1 MDDDQE
7 RKGRLVLLGMG
18 SSRAGAAKDGR
29 QATNGRSMC
38 LRTRS
43 VSLAVHALRQVT
55 TRGRA
60 RVSETS
66 AECQPV
72 AVCFSASHLPAN
84 RLTQPQPRQELRR
97 LTCSTTTRWPHQPS
111 ARSTHRTRQ
120 SRAPLRRGSR
130 GCGTWRE
137 RNAASNSAAQRRRAL
152 AAQMAGRA
160 APVGLAGSD
169 VRAGKA
175 NGVARGG
182 EAARVAE
189 LGENRDRSD
198 LADAEVAHQRAEVG
212 LATCIAAQL
221 LGSARA
227 AGRARRPSRSP
238 P

>member
-120 SRAPLRRGSR
+120 SRAPLRR
-130 GCGTWRE
+130 
-137 RNAASNSAAQRRRAL
+137 AL
-152 AAQMAGRA
+152 VVA
-160 APVGLAGSD
+160 
-169 VRAGKA
+169 
-175 NGVARGG
+175 ARGESG
-182 EAARVAE
+182 TRPPTAP
-189 LGENRDRSD
+189 RS
-198 LADAEVAHQRAEVG
+198 
-212 LATCIAAQL
+212 
-221 LGSARA
+221 
-227 AGRARRPSRSP
+227 AGGPWRPRWPGARRPSDWRAVTSGPAKRTASREEEKRRASP
-238 P
+238 SSARIATAVTSPTPKWPINARKSDWRRA